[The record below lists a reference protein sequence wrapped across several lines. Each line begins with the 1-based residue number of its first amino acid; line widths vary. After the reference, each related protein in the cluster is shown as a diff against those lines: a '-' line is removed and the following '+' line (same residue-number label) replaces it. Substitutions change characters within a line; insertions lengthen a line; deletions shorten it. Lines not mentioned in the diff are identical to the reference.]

1 MDVQKFGN
9 PIQNMMDG
17 LLGELPGQAKK
28 KKEQGEFQLLLG
40 QLGLPAAMLDNQQMP
55 SAMLTETSE
64 VITALSGQWN
74 EPGEMDLGK
83 HQMEKLLFLNYQS
96 QGENPMENQANSG
109 LTPFDLQMAAVE
121 EPGNGKASDLASGLS
136 EMPGEGQKDPNVF
149 AAQMNQDD
157 LLKPAPSEEKKG
169 LEPMAVHAGL
179 ETGKTTENQKSQEA
193 VSSEESFLTEKT
205 GISHENNVLSRE
217 RLNKRQPEE
226 SAREPV
232 LTSDAGQTPQIR
244 NDQSGANLSEV
255 PSYATVTVKDEV
267 ELPDMLGKI
276 LQKTV
281 SNGRTEL
288 EIQLEP
294 EHLGKIS
301 IKVLAEDSHT
311 VISLCCTE
319 EKTRLLLAQN
329 ARELG
334 AIMENNLGTAP
345 QILVEKQASDYLQ
358 RENQQGGQQQQEQHQ
373 ERHQQK
379 QPEREADDFLQKL
392 RIRMMGAF

>member
-1 MDVQKFGN
+1 MN
-9 PIQNMMDG
+9 P
-17 LLGELPGQAKK
+17 
-28 KKEQGEFQLLLG
+28 
-40 QLGLPAAMLDNQQMP
+40 
-55 SAMLTETSE
+55 
-64 VITALSGQWN
+64 V
-74 EPGEMDLGK
+74 
-83 HQMEKLLFLNYQS
+83 
-96 QGENPMENQANSG
+96 ENQTGSG
-109 LTPFDLQMAAVE
+109 LTPFDLQMAAVD
-121 EPGNGKASDLASGLS
+121 EPGNGTASDLAYGLS
-136 EMPGEGQKDPNVF
+136 EMPGEGQKDSNVF

-157 LLKPAPSEEKKG
+157 LLKPVPSEEKNG
-169 LEPMAVHAGL
+169 LEPVAVHTGM
-179 ETGKTTENQKSQEA
+179 ETGKTTENQKSQAA
-193 VSSEESFLTEKT
+193 VSTEESFLTEKT
-205 GISHENNVLSRE
+205 GIFHENNVLSRE

-226 SAREPV
+226 SAQEPV
-232 LTSDAGQTPQIR
+232 MTSDAGQNPQIR
-244 NDQSGANLSEV
+244 NDQSRSNLSEV

-276 LQKTV
+276 LQKSV
-281 SNGRTEL
+281 SAGRTEL

-345 QILVEKQASDYLQ
+345 QILVEKQAADYLQ
-358 RENQQGGQQQQEQHQ
+358 RENQQGGQQQ
-373 ERHQQK
+373 ERQQQRQQQK

-392 RIRMMGAF
+392 RIRMMGAV